1 MGESPM
7 NVVMLL
13 GADEGQRNG
22 RDLPGAFLALP
33 DRRFITVLVSRMGFF
48 TDASTCWMLIV
59 FRFVLGFGMGV
70 LVPGAVVVLR
80 PARHAAAHLMS

>member
-22 RDLPGAFLALP
+22 RDLLGAFLALP
-33 DRRFITVLVSRMGFF
+33 DRRFITVLVSGMGFF
-48 TDASTCWMLIV
+48 TDAYDL
-59 FRFVLGFGMGV
+59 FVIGT
-70 LVPGAVVVLR
+70 P
-80 PARHAAAHLMS
+80 AAARGRPRIVPVRT

>member
-7 NVVMLL
+7 NVALLL

-33 DRRFITVLVSRMGFF
+33 DRRFITVLVSGMGFF
-48 TDASTCWMLIV
+48 TDAYDLFVIGIASTLITSPPAL
-59 FRFVLGFGMGV
+59 R
-70 LVPGAVVVLR
+70 PRHPSRCAR
-80 PARHAAAHLMS
+80 PARHRPVRT

>member
-1 MGESPM
+1 
-7 NVVMLL
+7 
-13 GADEGQRNG
+13 
-22 RDLPGAFLALP
+22 
-33 DRRFITVLVSRMGFF
+33 VLVSKMGFF